1 MHCANSSN
9 SERCFVRLLKKYR
22 EYRPS
27 CDDTNCSDA
36 FYLTPIGEPKG
47 KVWYKIIPIGV
58 NTLHSTVA
66 RLCERGDIE
75 GYKTNHSLLRFA
87 QV

>member
-9 SERCFVRLLKKYR
+9 SGRCFVRLLKKYR